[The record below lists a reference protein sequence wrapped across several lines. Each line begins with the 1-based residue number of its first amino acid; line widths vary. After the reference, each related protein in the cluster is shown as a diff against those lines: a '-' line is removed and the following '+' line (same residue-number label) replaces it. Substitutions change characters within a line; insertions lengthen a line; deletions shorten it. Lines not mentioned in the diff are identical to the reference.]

1 MSTKSNENAAAAG
14 WNGRVEGAALSS
26 GNQFLSG
33 LGVRLAYFSGY
44 ARLMER
50 RTGGAGAIL
59 RFERVR
65 PARSAPFQPR
75 RAHEITPGF
84 LDRTIRALKRWKYE
98 FVGMDEVCRRAAG
111 LKSPRRF
118 VCLTFD
124 GATRD
129 LMTFAYP
136 VLAKH
141 GVPFTV
147 YVPTAFPDGLGEA
160 WWLALEA
167 VIARNDR
174 IALMMD
180 REEKRFEIVEGS
192 DKYRL
197 YDFLHSWMRSL
208 EPSDLSAA
216 INDLCKRYSVDLA
229 ALSRDAFMDWDH
241 LSKLAADPNVTIGSA
256 TVNYPNLA
264 NLKDAAAFREMSM
277 GQAVA
282 QSAFHRD
289 IQHFAYPFG
298 DRACFNRQHVMLAGE
313 AGFSSA
319 VTALPGVVQA
329 GGRSNLHALPRIGW
343 DGRQH
348 SLPVMRVMLS
358 GMTFPKMR

>member
-1 MSTKSNENAAAAG
+1 MAAL
-14 WNGRVEGAALSS
+14 RGAALSS
-26 GNQFLSG
+26 GNRFLTDIG
-33 LGVRLAYFSGY
+33 LQLAYFSGY

-50 RTGGAGAIL
+50 RAGGAGAIL

-65 PARSAPFQPR
+65 PARSVRFQPR
-75 RAHEITPGF
+75 QAHEITPQF
-84 LDRTIRALKRWKYE
+84 LDRTIRALKRWK
-98 FVGMDEVCRRAAG
+98 FDIVGMDEVCRRAAG
-111 LKSPRRF
+111 RKSPRRF

-129 LMTFAYP
+129 LMTFGYP
-136 VLAKH
+136 VLSRH
-141 GVPFTV
+141 DVPFTV

-160 WWLALEA
+160 WRLALEA
-167 VIARNDR
+167 MIARNDR

-180 REEKRFEIVEGS
+180 RVEKRFEIAEVD

-197 YDFLHSWMRSL
+197 YDFLERWMRSL

-229 ALSRDAFMDWDH
+229 ALSREAFMSWDD
-241 LSKLAADPNVTIGSA
+241 LAKLAADPNVTIGSA

-264 NLKDAAAFREMSM
+264 NLKDAAALREMSM

-289 IQHFAYPFG
+289 VKHFAYPFG
-298 DRACFNRQHVMLAGE
+298 DRASFNRQHVMLAGE
-313 AGFSSA
+313 AGFASA

-329 GGRSNLHALPRIGW
+329 EGRSNRHALPRIAW

-348 SLPVMRVMLS
+348 SLRAMRVMLS
-358 GMTFPKMR
+358 GMMFPNSQRHGRA

>member
-1 MSTKSNENAAAAG
+1 MPRRRGGTAAL
-14 WNGRVEGAALSS
+14 RGAALPS
-26 GNQFLSG
+26 GNQFLSD
-33 LGVRLAYFSGY
+33 LRLQLAYFSGY
-44 ARLMER
+44 AHLMER

-65 PARSAPFQPR
+65 PARGTAFQPR
-75 RAHEITPGF
+75 QVHEITPSF
-84 LDRTIRALKRWKYE
+84 LDRTIRALKRWK
-98 FVGMDEVCRRAAG
+98 FDIVGMDEVCRRAVG
-111 LKSPRRF
+111 LNSPRRF

-136 VLAKH
+136 VLSRH

-174 IALMMD
+174 IALVMD
-180 REEKRFEIVEGS
+180 RKERRFELVEIS

-197 YDFLHSWMRSL
+197 YDFLHGWMRSL

-216 INDLCKRYSVDLA
+216 INDLRKRYSVDLA
-229 ALSRDAFMDWDH
+229 ALSRDAFMNWDD
-241 LSKLAADPNVTIGSA
+241 LAELAADPNVTIGSA
-256 TVNYPNLA
+256 TVNYPVLA

-289 IQHFAYPFG
+289 IPHFAYPFG
-298 DRACFNRQHVMLAGE
+298 DRACFSRQHVMLAE
-313 AGFSSA
+313 RAGFSSA
-319 VTALPGVVQA
+319 VTAVSGVVQA
-329 GGRSNLHALPRIGW
+329 GGKSNLHALPRIAW

-348 SLPVMRVMLS
+348 SLRAMRVMLS
-358 GMTFPKMR
+358 GMMLPKTR